1 MCIYIYTHYSN
12 IISTYIQIT
21 FAAEFAIFHGQGG
34 ALASE
39 LVYLIGKQLGRWQQS
54 WWDPTFFHSVKVGT
68 GSQIQLHHLQLGGR
82 PQVKISYLLP
92 KHDYEVQMD
101 CSCANTH

>member
-21 FAAEFAIFHGQGG
+21 FAAEFANFHGQGG

-54 WWDPTFFHSVKVGT
+54 W
-68 GSQIQLHHLQLGGR
+68 
-82 PQVKISYLLP
+82 
-92 KHDYEVQMD
+92 
-101 CSCANTH
+101 

>member
-1 MCIYIYTHYSN
+1 MSWKTIEQEREKERYKKKYNYVYIYIYTHYSN

-21 FAAEFAIFHGQGG
+21 FAAEFANFHGQGG

-54 WWDPTFFHSVKVGT
+54 W
-68 GSQIQLHHLQLGGR
+68 
-82 PQVKISYLLP
+82 
-92 KHDYEVQMD
+92 
-101 CSCANTH
+101 

>member
-1 MCIYIYTHYSN
+1 MSWKTIEQEREKERDKQINKYIYNYVYIYTHYSN

-21 FAAEFAIFHGQGG
+21 FAAEFANFYGQGG

-54 WWDPTFFHSVKVGT
+54 W
-68 GSQIQLHHLQLGGR
+68 
-82 PQVKISYLLP
+82 
-92 KHDYEVQMD
+92 
-101 CSCANTH
+101 